1 MSNTE
6 TTNYKK
12 VLNHFGATITDTM
25 SKDCDFFIYEDST
38 VDGYSVFIAT
48 ETPSNISISNHVY
61 YYDNDLSIAFVDA
74 LTQSNHKKIYIEDT
88 SSYWLEEAIQ
98 ELNDMIDEEELEE
111 EANWRN
117 DLIENINTGT
127 IGPDWFEGDIY
138 EEGGEVTNP
147 TTGVTVELNNVQLS
161 IYDSIIG
168 TQFVLEIEPNT
179 LNDNNLKHYFKSLI
193 WFKENCELSETL
205 INK

>member
-6 TTNYKK
+6 TTNLEK

-98 ELNDMIDEEELEE
+98 ELNDMIDEENEE

-117 DLIENINTGT
+117 DLI
-127 IGPDWFEGDIY
+127 
-138 EEGGEVTNP
+138 
-147 TTGVTVELNNVQLS
+147 
-161 IYDSIIG
+161 
-168 TQFVLEIEPNT
+168 
-179 LNDNNLKHYFKSLI
+179 
-193 WFKENCELSETL
+193 
-205 INK
+205 NK